1 MCTVTAKYV
10 CTAERDQLLIWEV
23 SLGQRLLFSP
33 LFHEYM
39 VVGTNYILNSISDIR
54 INSEFSGINSTNIYS
69 TLSIVYNISF
79 SGIQVYCN
87 NIFKN
92 PIELIKS
99 REPLNYI

>member
-10 CTAERDQLLIWEV
+10 CTAERDQLLSWEV
-23 SLGQRLLFSP
+23 SLGQIQLFSP
-33 LFHEYM
+33 SFHAFQDI
-39 VVGTNYILNSISDIR
+39 GTNYILSSISDIR